1 MACGCNSVP
10 TLGVLQITQA
20 GTVDTLVLD
29 GVLPVSGRFNVRVC
43 GRCLDVCSGN
53 TVQLSDA
60 AGTTITTIIDKCG
73 NAVLLNKVACQ
84 ARKGMPLHFCR
95 PVENRTM
102 VVLQDK
108 ICAPTPLVTAAATA
122 EAGEAESEAAT
133 PARARAAKQA

>member
-10 TLGVLQITQA
+10 TLGVLKVTQA
-20 GTVDTLVLD
+20 GTVITLDLD
-29 GVLPVSGRFNVRVC
+29 GVLPVSGRFAVK
-43 GRCLDVCSGN
+43 GRGCCLDVCSGN
-53 TVQLSDA
+53 TVQLLDA
-60 AGTTITTIIDKCG
+60 AGTTITTVIDRCG
-73 NAVLLNKVACQ
+73 NAVLQNKIATQFRRCMNLN
-84 ARKGMPLHFCR
+84 FCR
-95 PVENRTM
+95 PVDSRTM